1 MKKRILIIIL
11 ISLITISS
19 VLAAIFVFS
28 DSYKRFWEALC
39 DLWQSV
45 KYYFVTVFNLDI
57 DITPTVQDTSNV
69 IQWDNPFPQE
79 QETFFKNAQEYIDLL
94 FNEHNFRMWL
104 YQLGTDVEVW
114 ARLATLI
121 IPVLMLIWIAIKNAY
136 FKPKLKHDEDTIPLR
151 IFKSFSK
158 VTFEPIYRF
167 IMDFVA
173 FIKSHAFIWK
183 TWLAV
188 WLFNLNLVSIIVA
201 FISFYFYFAVS
212 FDFASIYSQFVK
224 LFIDLQIIGKYITWW
239 IMTIIL
245 YILRRLIR

>member
-11 ISLITISS
+11 ICLITISS
-19 VLAAIFVFS
+19 VLAALFVFP

-69 IQWDNPFPQE
+69 IQWDNSFPQE

-158 VTFEPIYRF
+158 VTFELDIVLKKNPRESWEFHI
-167 IMDFVA
+167 
-173 FIKSHAFIWK
+173 
-183 TWLAV
+183 AV
-188 WLFNLNLVSIIVA
+188 L
-201 FISFYFYFAVS
+201 
-212 FDFASIYSQFVK
+212 
-224 LFIDLQIIGKYITWW
+224 
-239 IMTIIL
+239 
-245 YILRRLIR
+245 